1 MKEKFKKYKV
11 ILIGTFVLFIF
22 ILILLF
28 CIFFLN
34 KHEMKDFSNAIYSLQ
49 YDNTWKLKAKEEDT
63 ALLTHGKNAKVKID
77 IQTLDESNRY
87 NDISTFV
94 NDVKN
99 MIQKNNQTYQLI
111 YQNQD
116 VVTKRD
122 LDGYTLLYEGEDSQS
137 YVVLSKYN
145 DKLFTIFYEA
155 NNDEFDILLDSVDT
169 IVDSFSI
176 QDETFDLEGKKE
188 EIKLTGITYTS
199 DTFNLSKKKTERQIA
214 DDNYVVQFKLS
225 EDLPKD
231 DFNSYSYSGDY
242 EVEEYKEVNFYIT
255 LSPLNIYEYL
265 TKNLLRK
272 EESYKKIDDY
282 KNVKAEIDEIDNN
295 GYKGYIYKIS
305 HEYEAWGLKD
315 DGSSGDKTVY
325 DEEYYVL
332 YEIDPITTLVCQV
345 DGEKGLISEELIS
358 NLEITNTQKY
368 GAYIT
373 RTISDDKLIN
383 EMKILTSDTKY
394 SDQKQYYKVTLYTPK
409 EYYER
414 YYDNNNIYDS
424 RYFGMDYNEAS
435 GEYNTKVHY
444 WLTASPIDSC
454 IRTAKF
460 GLDSYQDFSFEYVRD
475 ITVNKNTFK
484 YYQASYTSGGKKQ
497 YKSYLFLEILNEEGS
512 HNTLYLEISTEDGIM
527 DIDKIEGL
535 LNMKIERLDYE

>member
-49 YDNTWKLKAKEEDT
+49 YDNTWKLKEKEEDK
-63 ALLTHGKNAKVKID
+63 ALLTHGKNAKIKID
-77 IQTLDESNRY
+77 IKTLDESNRY

-116 VVTKRD
+116 EITKRD

-155 NNDEFDILLDSVDT
+155 NNDEFDILLDSVDA

-214 DDNYVVQFKLS
+214 NDNYVVQFILS
-225 EDLPKD
+225 EDIPKD
-231 DFNSYSYSGDY
+231 DFNSYYYSSTY
-242 EVEEYKEVNFYIT
+242 EDQDENKVDVSIT

-265 TKNLLRK
+265 SNNLLVK
-272 EESYKKIDDY
+272 EDQYQGIDDY

-305 HEYEAWGLKD
+305 YEYETWGLKD
-315 DGSSGDKTVY
+315 DGSTGDKTVY

-332 YEIDPITTLVCQV
+332 YEIDPITTLIYQV
-345 DGEKGLISEELIS
+345 DGEKGLISEDFIY
-358 NLEITNTQKY
+358 NFEITNTKQY

-424 RYFGMDYNEAS
+424 RYFGRDFDKTTEEYKTKLHYNLDGLSMES
-435 GEYNTKVHY
+435 NIKVTKE
-444 WLTASPIDSC
+444 
-454 IRTAKF
+454 

-475 ITVNKNTFK
+475 ITVNENTFK

-512 HNTLYLEISTEDGIM
+512 YNTLYLEISTEDGIM

-535 LNMKIERLDYE
+535 LNIKVERLDYE